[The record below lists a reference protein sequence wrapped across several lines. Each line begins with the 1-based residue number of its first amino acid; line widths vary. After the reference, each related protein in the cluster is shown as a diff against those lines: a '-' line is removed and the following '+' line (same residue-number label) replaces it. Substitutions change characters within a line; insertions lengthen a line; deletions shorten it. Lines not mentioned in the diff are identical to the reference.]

1 MTFTDQQKQDI
12 YKQINTFNNQNSD
25 PNLTN
30 SKPYSEAYLYVDETT
45 AKDRASFVGYLLEQ
59 KLITTP
65 KKVIDLAFGSGNLT
79 SHLLLDNN
87 LEPEKVVFNDKNT
100 DKTNQAIKLDGVS
113 EVTQYDFLASLP
125 FEQEFDWVVFNP
137 QIGGSY
143 RLGDSGLDENLQVV
157 ISNKDFNDYLKEDLK
172 VSFAFSLNIDEH
184 NKRITITASDST
196 HKTIKDIGLDKLKAW
211 NYYDICYQA
220 KSSDLVT
227 RESNIIKLR
236 KNLDAIV
243 SNDHCV
249 IFLGEEKHF
258 KILFADYPHVYR
270 YMAGGKDLF
279 VASKTGEAK
288 TVCYEHNNGAFVENT
303 ECKRVSSNLADLGSL
318 EEAFEGLTQAV
329 KEFHQHSMQ
338 NPFGGSYSQEWQNTP
353 TLTMNESPLPEFIN
367 SNTKEQSNN
376 LTSDLMQKGSCDFPY
391 KNILLK
397 GVPGTGKSRLLELI
411 IEKRLQLQKAD
422 WDHHVLR
429 VNIHSASS
437 NADLMQGIAVSANE
451 GAITYSEKRGLI
463 FDLICRACQY
473 PNQPFVLILEEVQ
486 ENSLNELI
494 GDLIYLIEDTKRAKL
509 STISEALSSNDCLGL
524 VEAYV
529 NNLKDVHYVKIPNLV
544 SLGEYRKMILPAN
557 LYVFCTS
564 NYRDDK
570 KIIEDNLLRRFEVI
584 DLYPRPKA
592 IKNQSVSAF
601 LEKLNDVIVEV
612 LEDEIHPDRFQI
624 GHAIWMNVSDEA
636 SFATALYKTLIELK
650 EIREIQPSDLK
661 KIFDELKK
669 RFSDIN
675 ANESNK
681 WLYEVLKNLDPKNP
695 VAMIHS
701 LQGMAYQDLMTLIND
716 SETKNEHSGVSE

>member
-1 MTFTDQQKQDI
+1 MTFTKKQDV
-12 YKQINTFNNQNSD
+12 YDQINTFNNQNSD
-25 PNLTN
+25 PSLTN
-30 SKPYSEAYLYVDETT
+30 SKSYSEAYLYVDEKT
-45 AKDRASFVGYLLEQ
+45 AIDRAKFVGYLLE
-59 KLITTP
+59 KNLITTP
-65 KKVIDLAFGSGNLT
+65 KNVIDLAFGSGNLT

-87 LEPEKVVFNDKNT
+87 LELEKVVFNDKNT

-143 RLGDSGLDENLQVV
+143 RLGDSGLGQSIAIT
-157 ISNKDFNDYLKEDLK
+157 ISKKTIDGYLK
-172 VSFAFSLNIDEH
+172 DEIQVGFDFTTEVDDA
-184 NKRITITASDST
+184 NKTITIHSDSANNA
-196 HKTIKDIGLDKLKAW
+196 DMQEKLKDLRIW
-211 NYYDICYQA
+211 NYYDIFYQA
-220 KSSDLVT
+220 GQNALKGS
-227 RESNIIKLR
+227 ESNVVKLR

-243 SNDHCV
+243 NDGHCV
-249 IFLGEEKHF
+249 IFLGDEKHF
-258 KILFADYPHVYR
+258 KVLFADYPNVYR

-279 VASKTGEAK
+279 VASKTGEVK

-303 ECKRVSSNLADLGSL
+303 ECKKASSNLADLGSL
-318 EEAFEGLTQAV
+318 EEAFAGLTEAV

-338 NPFGGSYSQEWQNTP
+338 NPFGGSYADSEDAQSSPAIYMREPESSEFNKANKTQEKSVT
-353 TLTMNESPLPEFIN
+353 S
-367 SNTKEQSNN
+367 N
-376 LTSDLMQKGSCDFPY
+376 LTAKGSCGFAY

-411 IEKRLQLQKAD
+411 IGQKLNLKKED

-437 NADLMQGIAVSANE
+437 NADLMQGIAVTAKDN
-451 GAITYSEKRGLI
+451 GIAYTEKQGLI
-463 FDLICRACQY
+463 FNLICRACQY

-509 STISEALSSNDCLGL
+509 STISQALSSNDCLGL

-601 LEKLNDVIVEV
+601 LQKLNDVIVEV
-612 LEDEIHPDRFQI
+612 LKDEIHPDRFQI

-650 EIREIQPSDLK
+650 EIREIQPADLK
-661 KIFDELKK
+661 KIFEKLKNN
-669 RFSDIN
+669 FTNNNTD
-675 ANESNK
+675 ESNK
-681 WLYEVLKNLDPKNP
+681 WLYEVLDKLTPDNP
-695 VAMIHS
+695 VAMINS

-716 SETKNEHSGVSE
+716 SKPKVEHLEVLE